1 MKKEKVYKIF
11 SHIPTLETD
20 RIIMRKMLVKDTDD
34 MFEYAKSEQL
44 TEYLTWYPHTDRDYT
59 EKYLQYISTRY
70 RTGDF
75 YDWALECK
83 ADGKM
88 IGTCGFTRIDC
99 PNNSA
104 EAGYVINPDYSG
116 QGIATEVLGKVI
128 EFGFTVLLLHRIECR
143 YIVGNNASR
152 RVMEKNGMLFEGVKR
167 EGMLVKGIYRDVGT
181 YSILCDEYFSDNY

>member
-1 MKKEKVYKIF
+1 M
-11 SHIPTLETD
+11 
-20 RIIMRKMLVKDTDD
+20 
-34 MFEYAKSEQL
+34 
-44 TEYLTWYPHTDRDYT
+44 
-59 EKYLQYISTRY
+59 
-70 RTGDF
+70 
-75 YDWALECK
+75 
-83 ADGKM
+83 
-88 IGTCGFTRIDC
+88 
-99 PNNSA
+99 
-104 EAGYVINPDYSG
+104 INPDYSG